1 MYVLSNLEKAKRSRW
16 KLDLISCLRINIPP
30 ILNNALSP
38 VLNSSAIKGTRIKLD
53 VNQEY
58 TERNFITPIRAMTE
72 YGLKL
77 QDLDGL
83 KKTLRRSPISDN
95 PPMTVFLRRDVESK

>member
-1 MYVLSNLEKAKRSRW
+1 MSPKVCFKACESTAKSFTYEDSIFQW
-16 KLDLISCLRINIPP
+16 GYLIFV
-30 ILNNALSP
+30 A
-38 VLNSSAIKGTRIKLD
+38 AIKGTRIKLD
-53 VNQEY
+53 VNQAY

-77 QDLDGL
+77 QDLEGL

-95 PPMTVFLRRDVESK
+95 PPITVFLRRDVETKCVTF